1 MDSWRPSSFPFRH
14 PRIMKSRSSFPE
26 DSPSSSGRS
35 PWDSGRISLNGLF
48 VLAMIYTIYFAKPVL
63 LPLILSVLAA
73 MILKP
78 VQRFVMKSRMPAI
91 PSALLVVMSVLGLMG
106 TGLYHLQIPAAEWAQ
121 TVNPNIVKAR
131 VERFFLPLR
140 EFRSDLA
147 EAAAKVEE
155 LTEVTPQK
163 PDSDEEK
170 KTNSEEAAA
179 PPPVSV
185 KLVSNPLPG
194 VVAYAHSLTL
204 HAASTLLLT
213 LLFLAFGDALNRN
226 ISESVQD
233 GVILQK
239 IGRSISRYLFT
250 ITMINA
256 GLGVVIGVAMAL
268 LGVPNPVLWGV
279 MAALFNFIPYAGALA
294 GTGVIFLVSVS
305 TFTAPM
311 AIALPPIVYFAVT
324 AIEGNL
330 VTPSVLGR
338 RFTMNPIIIFLWFAS
353 WSILWGFP
361 GMLIAMPLLMAF
373 RIIAREVPSL
383 WRFDLLINGSALGMG
398 R

>member
-1 MDSWRPSSFPFRH
+1 
-14 PRIMKSRSSFPE
+14 
-26 DSPSSSGRS
+26 
-35 PWDSGRISLNGLF
+35 
-48 VLAMIYTIYFAKPVL
+48 
-63 LPLILSVLAA
+63 
-73 MILKP
+73 
-78 VQRFVMKSRMPAI
+78 
-91 PSALLVVMSVLGLMG
+91 
-106 TGLYHLQIPAAEWAQ
+106 
-121 TVNPNIVKAR
+121 
-131 VERFFLPLR
+131 
-140 EFRSDLA
+140 
-147 EAAAKVEE
+147 
-155 LTEVTPQK
+155 
-163 PDSDEEK
+163 
-170 KTNSEEAAA
+170 
-179 PPPVSV
+179 
-185 KLVSNPLPG
+185 
-194 VVAYAHSLTL
+194 
-204 HAASTLLLT
+204 
-213 LLFLAFGDALNRN
+213 
-226 ISESVQD
+226 
-233 GVILQK
+233 
-239 IGRSISRYLFT
+239 
-250 ITMINA
+250 MINA